1 EVHAVVPHG
10 NTIGYRNSAEL
21 QRGAAGRTYTGSGG
35 FSQSVEWKVA
45 RCDFIPGRCVTY
57 LRLIP
62 ILLAHANRTQHS
74 TGRSPFVAI
83 SYIARTRLHV
93 NFGVFRRH
101 SQILL
106 ISCSTKLHVT
116 VRG

>member
-1 EVHAVVPHG
+1 YVRYQRQNNVTRSVTEVQLLTAG
-10 NTIGYRNSAEL
+10 CGSA
-21 QRGAAGRTYTGSGG
+21 GVGT
-35 FSQSVEWKVA
+35 FSQPVEVKVA
-45 RCDFIPGRCVTY
+45 RCDFTPGRCETY

-62 ILLAHANRTQHS
+62 ILSAHANRTQHS

-116 VRG
+116 VRV